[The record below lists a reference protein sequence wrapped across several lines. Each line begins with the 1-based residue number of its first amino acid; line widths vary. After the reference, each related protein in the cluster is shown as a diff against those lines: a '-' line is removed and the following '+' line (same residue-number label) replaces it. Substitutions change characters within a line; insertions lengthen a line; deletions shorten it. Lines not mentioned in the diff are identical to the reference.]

1 MESPAL
7 ICSQDITKSKVLREL
22 PSSHPLHI
30 TLPSISCLS
39 RSSFNPRN
47 WTFCAYPKV
56 DHFFLHSICSCIL
69 DPPTS
74 GITSPTPPVSFLTSP
89 PITLPTH
96 TLHPLASPLASY
108 VLLQH
113 VYHFLMLRNLH
124 VLFFIARLPLFE
136 HKPQG
141 NGGVCLFFLCYTTWV

>member
-1 MESPAL
+1 M
-7 ICSQDITKSKVLREL
+7 
-22 PSSHPLHI
+22 
-30 TLPSISCLS
+30 
-39 RSSFNPRN
+39 
-47 WTFCAYPKV
+47 
-56 DHFFLHSICSCIL
+56 HSICSCIL

-89 PITLPTH
+89 PITLPIH

-141 NGGVCLFFLCYTTWV
+141 DGGVCLFFLLYNLSLTQRKYYKHTTITNSNQYCIEGQGTNEQGKRRREGRGEEKLL